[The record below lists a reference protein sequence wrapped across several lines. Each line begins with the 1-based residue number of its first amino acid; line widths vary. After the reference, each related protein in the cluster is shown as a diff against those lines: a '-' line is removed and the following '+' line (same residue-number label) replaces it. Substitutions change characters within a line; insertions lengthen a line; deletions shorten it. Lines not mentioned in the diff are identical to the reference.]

1 MVLYFIGVYIINRTL
16 QDCLEIRIFP
26 SRVQKYSICS
36 LHSLV
41 ESFSTLW
48 EKFHISVQPFNILYI
63 HGQFCESEGFA
74 LTFPFRRSQNF
85 RLWSRDPLMTFLL
98 SNAKFKQVTASW
110 WPVNVIKQD
119 PSARLHTCNTN
130 INNEIVTQ
138 MWLFKWKLL
147 SSTFLWYCLLCCTRW
162 F

>member
-1 MVLYFIGVYIINRTL
+1 MVFHWCLYNKINRTL
-16 QDCLEIRIFP
+16 HGRLEIQMFS
-26 SRVQKYSICS
+26 SRVQKYSTCS

-41 ESFSTLW
+41 ESFSKLW
-48 EKFHISVQPFNILYI
+48 EKFHISAQPFNILYI
-63 HGQFCESEGFA
+63 YWQFRWSEGFS

-130 INNEIVTQ
+130 VNNEIVT
-138 MWLFKWKLL
+138 
-147 SSTFLWYCLLCCTRW
+147 
-162 F
+162 